1 MARRAEDGVKCGL
14 PIARAA
20 GVIRRH
26 ASRVMYAGG
35 DGPFRSYLTGYVL
48 TFICPKEIAPMR
60 TRGSE
65 AFIVLP
71 LLPIFLIGLFPILL
85 LSLMG
90 PAGLIILGILVA
102 SAGLT
107 DILDASGTFSEQII
121 VHGYARGSER
131 TGQRTALRSEMRF
144 ASLMIAAGAG
154 LAVAGIGGLAL
165 S

>member
-1 MARRAEDGVKCGL
+1 MAAVSGMQVVMRLFV
-14 PIARAA
+14 PI
-20 GVIRRH
+20 
-26 ASRVMYAGG
+26 SG
-35 DGPFRSYLTGYVL
+35 DSCYIHYSN
-48 TFICPKEIAPMR
+48 EITAMR

-65 AFIVLP
+65 SFIVLP
-71 LLPIFLIGLFPILL
+71 LLPIFLIGVFPMML

-107 DILDASGTFSEQII
+107 DILDANSTFSEQII
-121 VHGYARGSER
+121 VHGYAKGSER

-144 ASLMIAAGAG
+144 AAVMIAAGAG

>member
-1 MARRAEDGVKCGL
+1 MPAVSCTRVAMRVFAPIWTGIRA
-14 PIARAA
+14 
-20 GVIRRH
+20 
-26 ASRVMYAGG
+26 
-35 DGPFRSYLTGYVL
+35 
-48 TFICPKEIAPMR
+48 TFICPKEITAMR

-65 AFIVLP
+65 SFIVLP

-107 DILDASGTFSEQII
+107 DILDASGAFSEQII
-121 VHGYARGSER
+121 VHCYARGSER

-144 ASLMIAAGAG
+144 GSLRIASGAG
-154 LAVAGIGGLAL
+154 LTVAGLGDLVL
-165 S
+165 SRQRAW

>member
-1 MARRAEDGVKCGL
+1 MAPNAAL
-14 PIARAA
+14 PIPRAA

-26 ASRVMYAGG
+26 GSRAKYAGG
-35 DGPFRSYLTGYVL
+35 DAPFRSYLTGYVL
-48 TFICPKEIAPMR
+48 TFIYPQEIAPMR

-65 AFIVLP
+65 SFIVLP

-90 PAGLIILGILVA
+90 PAGLIIVGILVA

-107 DILDASGTFSEQII
+107 DILDASGAFSEQII

-144 ASLMIAAGAG
+144 ALVMIASGAA